1 VRKQKN
7 KTFDSSPVD
16 ALYSVQKEGVSKMRT
31 SLLSCIHDDT
41 GLLTSKAINSITV
54 MRVYHQLSR
63 IIRYLEIMDK
73 LEDKL
78 YESLEYKLDTCDVTD
93 RDTLNTL
100 LSIQAQLQ
108 KSMIESHKLLQPYMD
123 LQDISVVDL
132 MSSTTSVQNND
143 DNPIKIMSPE
153 SRDRIRTSAKNLIT
167 ELGIEPPAP
176 PESGGDADV

>member
-1 VRKQKN
+1 MKKN
-7 KTFDSSPVD
+7 KTFDSSPVNP
-16 ALYSVQKEGVSKMRT
+16 LYSVQKEGVGKMRT

-54 MRVYHQLSR
+54 MRVYHQLAR

-78 YESLEYKLDTCDVTD
+78 YESMEYNIENCDPHSM
-93 RDTLNTL
+93 DTLNML
-100 LSIQAQLQ
+100 IDIQAKLQ
-108 KSMIESHKLLQPYMD
+108 KSMIESHKMLQPYMD
-123 LQDISVVDL
+123 LQDMSVVDL